1 MKSCIC
7 CLSLLILT
15 SLVACSGSEAPDS
28 FKEAPLRTIE
38 SNTKL
43 AQVEEVVVRT
53 SIDSALVA
61 EAAEKEKTVQLE
73 LALEH
78 TKALKKAYKK
88 NGEAAE
94 NYVESVPFTT
104 FLGKPVELGALEII
118 KLEDEYTRVYADYF
132 DGEPIGGKLFFIQN
146 EALVAIEVIQLR
158 AKITENGAFIQD
170 ESTHILY
177 YHEEVLLSMVD
188 LSTNEVVEGSSI
200 EWLDENLADWELVKV
215 HINTL

>member
-15 SLVACSGSEAPDS
+15 SLVACSSSEEPSS
-28 FKEAPLRTIE
+28 FKEGPLRTIE
-38 SNTKL
+38 PIS
-43 AQVEEVVVRT
+43 QFGQEEEAVAST
-53 SIDSALVA
+53 TIDSALVA

-73 LALEH
+73 LALER
-78 TKALKKAYKK
+78 TKALKEAYDKD
-88 NGEAAE
+88 EEVAE

-158 AKITENGAFIQD
+158 EKITENGASIQD

-177 YHEEVLLSMVD
+177 YHEEVLLSMID
-188 LSTNEVVEGSSI
+188 LSTNKVVEGSSI
-200 EWLDENLADWELVKV
+200 EWLDENLADWELVKA